1 MSERIPLYGRKRK
14 HREGPIVPPGE
25 EVAPEQ
31 VSDYTEEL
39 QERYDEVEK
48 VAASGVLPY
57 DVVRI
62 AAFWKAFRKHERF
75 KEHEREK
82 GEPSKRVICFVGIP
96 GTGKSTQIKE
106 VKRILDADRFHLGD
120 YAKEKKA
127 GKGGGGLDDNDK
139 RRERGELL
147 EDMDEEFLNAVSQS
161 SNENIIL
168 DGFPRSVEQMGR
180 LYNFAYVHNWK
191 VDFVYLSFPEDQ
203 VEQSYARQESR
214 GEGDPTEYVG
224 KVDRAIREDVK
235 TVKAAEATGEEAV
248 GEEDMVHEIDASGS
262 IEEVAERVQRALG
275 VG

>member
-1 MSERIPLYGRKRK
+1 MGERTPLYSRKRK
-14 HREGPIVPPGE
+14 REEGPIVPPGE

-31 VSDYTEEL
+31 VSDYTEQL
-39 QERYDEVEK
+39 QERYEDA
-48 VAASGVLPY
+48 VAPGLLPY

-62 AAFWKAFRKHERF
+62 AAFWEAFRKHERF

-106 VKRILDADRFHLGD
+106 VKRMLGADRFHLGD
-120 YAKEKKA
+120 YAKEKKKRA
-127 GKGGGGLDDNDK
+127 GNGGSDDNDK

-147 EDMDEEFLNAVSQS
+147 ENMDEEFLNAVSQS

-203 VEQSYARQESR
+203 VEQSYAR
-214 GEGDPTEYVG
+214 
-224 KVDRAIREDVK
+224 
-235 TVKAAEATGEEAV
+235 
-248 GEEDMVHEIDASGS
+248 
-262 IEEVAERVQRALG
+262 
-275 VG
+275 

>member
-1 MSERIPLYGRKRK
+1 MGERTPLYGRKRK
-14 HREGPIVPPGE
+14 HEKGPVVPLGE
-25 EVAPEQ
+25 KVAPEE
-31 VSDYTEEL
+31 VSDYTEKL
-39 QERYDEVEK
+39 QERYQEVAEPG
-48 VAASGVLPY
+48 ALPY

-62 AAFWKAFRKHERF
+62 AEFWKAFRKHERF
-75 KEHEREK
+75 KEYEQEK

-120 YAKEKKA
+120 YAKEKK
-127 GKGGGGLDDNDK
+127 KSGGGGGSDDNDR

-147 EDMDEEFLNAVSQS
+147 ENMDEEFLNAVSQS

-180 LYNFAYVHNWK
+180 LYNFAHVYNWQ

-224 KVDRAIREDVK
+224 KTDRAIREDVK
-235 TVKAAEATGEEAV
+235 TVKAVEATEE
-248 GEEDMVHEIDASGS
+248 EEMVHEIDASGS
-262 IEEVAERVQRALG
+262 IEEVAERVQRALKIG
-275 VG
+275 